1 MRGMRV
7 LTAAAVCATTITT
20 GVWAQAGDPFKVKP
34 KDPARAPAAS
44 PDGAKPDEKATPP
57 ARPTEPGAEQGLV
70 DLRPKFKKGQEL
82 RYVLEVDG
90 KNKIVSKGN
99 ADLNQ
104 DQTNTQRIVLVMR
117 VKEAGD
123 EGATIEVE
131 YESMRVV
138 MDTPDGKAEFDSTK
152 VKKNPNQTKPGQGKP
167 GQTNPGTPPAG
178 SGNAMDDMLAQIIG
192 PMVGTKLEV
201 KTDRNG
207 AITSV
212 SGGEMLGGGAI
223 EGLLGGSAG
232 SGGGMVPSGKSTSNW
247 LVGGIP
253 GSNGLVKVGQTWT
266 NTDNLG
272 STPMGG
278 FKMVTTHTLKSA
290 SGKNATVMFN
300 GRAEGSDSDGNGALG
315 GLVKFKGGGYRGQYQ
330 WDTGAGC
337 LREMNSEMTTEMGG
351 KIGEDEVTM
360 TSSTTTRVKKQ

>member
-7 LTAAAVCATTITT
+7 LAAAAVCVTAVSTS
-20 GVWAQAGDPFKVKP
+20 VWAQAGDPFRAKP
-34 KDPARAPAAS
+34 KEPAQTPAQGPKPTDKAP
-44 PDGAKPDEKATPP
+44 ERP
-57 ARPTEPGAEQGLV
+57 AQVEPGSEQGLV

-99 ADLNQ
+99 EDLNQ
-104 DQTNTQRIVLVMR
+104 DQTNTQRIMLVMR

-123 EGATIEVE
+123 EGATIEVV
-131 YESMRVV
+131 YESIRVV

-152 VKKNPNQTKPGQGKP
+152 AKKNPGKQTPGQGAP
-167 GQTNPGTPPAG
+167 GSVPAG

-192 PMVGTKLEV
+192 PMVGTTLEV

-223 EGLLGGSAG
+223 EGLLGGAAG
-232 SGGGMVPSGKSTSNW
+232 SGGGMVPSGKSASNW
-247 LVGGIP
+247 LVGGVP

-272 STPMGG
+272 SSPMGG

-290 SGKNATVMFN
+290 TGKNAIVLFN
-300 GRAEGSDSDGNGALG
+300 GRAEGTESAGGGGLG